1 MKQAKRDFKELI
13 WPSFADAMV
22 INLSVFVFLFI
33 LVSVVNFL
41 SIKEIEKKNK
51 EIEEKTKRIEQ
62 LEKFKFLFYTELSK
76 IDPKLIEIKD
86 GKPTIKESFLF
97 ESGHDEVSKE
107 GINKLNFLRPQIAK
121 TFLDLRNKIKK
132 ETAYKNVKVWLRISG
147 YTDNKPMSSDVIK
160 DNWDL
165 SAKRATNVLR
175 ELAKPVAGISNEERL
190 EKSMAISGLG
200 EFQPLNDNST
210 EEKRRENRRVS
221 IEIDYQESN
230 SPIK

>member
-33 LVSVVNFL
+33 LVSVVNYL
-41 SIKEIEKKNK
+41 SIKEIEDKKK
-51 EIEEKTKRIEQ
+51 EIEEKNKRIEE
-62 LEKFKFLFYTELSK
+62 LEKSRLLFYSELSK
-76 IDPKLIEIKD
+76 IDPRLIEIKD

-97 ESGHDEVSKE
+97 ASGHDEVSKE
-107 GINKLNFLRPQIAK
+107 GIDKLNYLRPRLANK
-121 TFLDLRNKIKK
+121 FLEFRNGLKK
-132 ETAYKNVKVWLRISG
+132 RTTHKNVKVWLRISG
-147 YTDNKPMSSDVIK
+147 YTDNKPMHSDIIK

-165 SAKRATNVLR
+165 SAKRAANVLR
-175 ELAKPVAGISNEERL
+175 ELAKPVSGINTQERL
-190 EKSMAISGLG
+190 EKSMAISGFG

-210 EEKRRENRRVS
+210 DEKRRENRRVS